1 MVPTSVAIKSYRW
14 GFFDLL
20 IHNLRKTSAYCYF
33 QLIFLFL
40 FHLSVILVSPLCHS
54 RENGNPVCNL
64 WIPHQVRD
72 DKGCVIPAP
81 PSVIPVKTGIQSG
94 LDPQS
99 S

>member
-54 RENGNPVCNL
+54 RPT
-64 WIPHQVRD
+64 
-72 DKGCVIPAP
+72 
-81 PSVIPVKTGIQSG
+81 SVIPVKTGIQSEWIPNPKRFAFG
-94 LDPQS
+94 
-99 S
+99 